1 MAADWGRLQAYEKTS
16 IPKISYL
23 SVARFTGHV
32 QLIKRSA
39 GDSNGEHTRP
49 ACRGG
54 RPRPPLE
61 NHPAQPH
68 FSSSASGR
76 CPHSS
81 LQDRSK
87 LHRFS
92 HRAAQMDSRRS
103 AISPTVAAQG
113 SRIN

>member
-1 MAADWGRLQAYEKTS
+1 MAAGWGRWQAYEKTS
-16 IPKISYL
+16 ITKISYP
-23 SVARFTGHV
+23 SVARFTGQV
-32 QLIKRSA
+32 QFKGVRR
-39 GDSNGEHTRP
+39 DSNGEHTRP